1 MYIEEL
7 IIIIAFVVGIYLY
20 RNYKGDHVGKYV
32 LTQVQTV
39 YDKFAP
45 YSFKVVREKT
55 KQLGQEYTPRQY
67 AIQVTLFAGFAS
79 VVTYLYFYNLIISI
93 IYAIAAVAFVPY
105 ITYLRCKKVYSE
117 FLFEQIQVYT
127 SNTIMEF
134 ATTQSFVKS
143 LEGVANSGIL
153 EDPVLAD
160 VRQMIT
166 MSYDNGT
173 IDEALDYMSKLYPY
187 YIVKNMHQ
195 LFLQITKEGA
205 QNSADSLENMQQD
218 IDMLVE
224 SVYRDRIERASF
236 HKSFLQFGIM
246 LYLMV
251 MLVQYLL
258 GRETYILLLNRWY
271 IKFLLHAVLIINS
284 YFLLKGENTAMIK
297 KEGQGAHRTEI
308 AVKLVENGAHVCH
321 CARSIV
327 SQGVNKDGDSM
338 RTISLVSHLFEVTLV
353 FAHGI
358 FDSTVNIVLRHILA
372 LRIGNDCT

>member
-1 MYIEEL
+1 MYFTEL
-7 IIIIAFVVGIYLY
+7 IIIIIFVVGILIY
-20 RNYKGDHVGKYV
+20 RNYKGQNIGKYV
-32 LTQVQTV
+32 ITQAQNM

-67 AIQVTLFAGFAS
+67 AIQISLFAGFAA

-93 IYAIAAVAFVPY
+93 IYAIAAVSFVPY
-105 ITYLRCKKVYSE
+105 LTYLRCKKTYSE

-134 ATTQSFVKS
+134 ATTQSFVKA
-143 LEGVANSGIL
+143 LEGVRDSGVL
-153 EDPVLAD
+153 EDPVLSD
-160 VRQMIT
+160 VNQMIN

-173 IDEALDYMSKLYPY
+173 IDEALEYMSKLYPY

-205 QNSADSLENMQQD
+205 QNSADSLENMQLD

-224 SVYRDRIERASF
+224 SVYRDRIERATF

-258 GRETYILLLNRWY
+258 GRETYLVLLDRLY
-271 IKFLLHAVLIINS
+271 IQVLMHGVLIINT
-284 YFLLKGENTAMIK
+284 YFLIKGEKYYN
-297 KEGQGAHRTEI
+297 ENVGAE
-308 AVKLVENGAHVCH
+308 
-321 CARSIV
+321 
-327 SQGVNKDGDSM
+327 
-338 RTISLVSHLFEVTLV
+338 
-353 FAHGI
+353 
-358 FDSTVNIVLRHILA
+358 
-372 LRIGNDCT
+372 

>member
-7 IIIIAFVVGIYLY
+7 LIIIITVVFIFLY
-20 RNYKGDHVGKYV
+20 RNYKGENVGKYI
-32 LTQVQTV
+32 LTQVQGM
-39 YDKFAP
+39 YDRFAP
-45 YSFKVVREKT
+45 YSFKVVREKK

-67 AIQVTLFAGFAS
+67 AIQVTIFAS
-79 VVTYLYFYNLIISI
+79 FAAVVTYLYFYNLIISAV
-93 IYAIAAVAFVPY
+93 YAVVAVAFVPY
-105 ITYLRCKKVYSE
+105 IAYLRCKKVYSE

-127 SNTIMEF
+127 SNVIMEF
-134 ATTQSFVKS
+134 ATTQSFVKA

-153 EDPVLAD
+153 EDPVLSD
-160 VRQMIT
+160 VRQMIN

-205 QNSADSLENMQQD
+205 QNSADSLENMQLD

-236 HKSFLQFGIM
+236 HKSFLTFGIT

-258 GRETYILLLNRWY
+258 GRETYLVLLGRWY
-271 IKFLLHAVLIINS
+271 IQFLMHGVLIVNS
-284 YFLLKGENTAMIK
+284 YFLLNGEKYYYENV
-297 KEGQGAHRTEI
+297 GAE
-308 AVKLVENGAHVCH
+308 
-321 CARSIV
+321 
-327 SQGVNKDGDSM
+327 
-338 RTISLVSHLFEVTLV
+338 
-353 FAHGI
+353 
-358 FDSTVNIVLRHILA
+358 
-372 LRIGNDCT
+372 

>member
-7 IIIIAFVVGIYLY
+7 IVITVFLVGIYLY
-20 RNYKGDHVGKYV
+20 RHYKGENVGKYV
-32 LTQVQTV
+32 LGQVQSM

-67 AIQVTLFAGFAS
+67 AIQVSLFAGFAS
-79 VVTYLYFYNLIISI
+79 VVTYLYFYNLIVSI
-93 IYAIAAVAFVPY
+93 IYAVLAVSFVPY
-105 ITYLRCKKVYSE
+105 LTYLRCKKTYSE
-117 FLFEQIQVYT
+117 FLFEQVQVYT

-134 ATTQSFVKS
+134 ATTQSFVKA
-143 LEGVANSGIL
+143 LEGVKNSGVL
-153 EDPVLAD
+153 EDPVLSD
-160 VRQMIT
+160 VEQMIN

-173 IDEALDYMSKLYPY
+173 IDEALEYMSKLYPY

-205 QNSADSLENMQQD
+205 QNSADSLENMQLD

-258 GRETYILLLNRWY
+258 GRETYLVLLERWY
-271 IKFLLHAVLIINS
+271 VQLLMHGVLIINT
-284 YFLLKGENTAMIK
+284 YFLLKGEKYYN
-297 KEGQGAHRTEI
+297 ENVGAE
-308 AVKLVENGAHVCH
+308 
-321 CARSIV
+321 
-327 SQGVNKDGDSM
+327 
-338 RTISLVSHLFEVTLV
+338 
-353 FAHGI
+353 
-358 FDSTVNIVLRHILA
+358 
-372 LRIGNDCT
+372 

>member
-7 IIIIAFVVGIYLY
+7 FIIIIFVVAIYLY
-20 RNYKGDHVGKYV
+20 RNYKGEHVGKYV
-32 LTQVQTV
+32 LNQVQTM

-55 KQLGQEYTPRQY
+55 KQLGQEYTPKQY
-67 AIQVTLFAGFAS
+67 ALQVTLFAGFAS

-93 IYAIAAVAFVPY
+93 VYAVIAVAFVPY

-153 EDPVLAD
+153 EDPVLSD

-205 QNSADSLENMQQD
+205 QNSADSLENMQMD

-251 MLVQYLL
+251 MLVQYLV
-258 GRETYILLLNRWY
+258 GRETYLVLLQRWY
-271 IKFLLHAVLIINS
+271 IQFLMHGVLIINS
-284 YFLLKGENTAMIK
+284 YFLLKGEKYYYENV
-297 KEGQGAHRTEI
+297 GAE
-308 AVKLVENGAHVCH
+308 
-321 CARSIV
+321 
-327 SQGVNKDGDSM
+327 
-338 RTISLVSHLFEVTLV
+338 
-353 FAHGI
+353 
-358 FDSTVNIVLRHILA
+358 
-372 LRIGNDCT
+372 

>member
-1 MYIEEL
+1 MYFTELL
-7 IIIIAFVVGIYLY
+7 IIIIVVVGIFLY
-20 RNYKGDHVGKYV
+20 RNYKGENVGKYV
-32 LTQVQTV
+32 INQVQTV

-67 AIQVTLFAGFAS
+67 AIQISLFAGFAA
-79 VVTYLYFYNLIISI
+79 VVTYLYFYNLIISL
-93 IYAIAAVAFVPY
+93 IYAIAAVSFVPY
-105 ITYLRCKKVYSE
+105 LTYLRCKKVYSE
-117 FLFEQIQVYT
+117 FIFEQVQVYT

-134 ATTQSFVKS
+134 ATTQSFVKA
-143 LEGVANSGIL
+143 LEGVRDSGVL
-153 EDPVLAD
+153 EDPVLSD
-160 VRQMIT
+160 VNQMIN

-173 IDEALDYMSKLYPY
+173 IDEALEYMSRLYPY

-205 QNSADSLENMQQD
+205 QNSADSLENMQLD

-258 GRETYILLLNRWY
+258 GRETYLVLLERWY
-271 IKFLLHAVLIINS
+271 IQILMHGVLIVNTH
-284 YFLLKGENTAMIK
+284 FLLKGEKYYN
-297 KEGQGAHRTEI
+297 ENVGAE
-308 AVKLVENGAHVCH
+308 
-321 CARSIV
+321 
-327 SQGVNKDGDSM
+327 
-338 RTISLVSHLFEVTLV
+338 
-353 FAHGI
+353 
-358 FDSTVNIVLRHILA
+358 
-372 LRIGNDCT
+372 